1 MTHDRVS
8 TRVPRRAGRDGRADP
23 DGRVVRAGEETEEE
37 GEQEEEEEEE
47 DQREPRIH
55 QRRCY
60 TPSRPMSPPDQSV
73 QALLFTHGRAPLKDR
88 RSMGLTGAPW
98 A

>member
-1 MTHDRVS
+1 MERGE
-8 TRVPRRAGRDGRADP
+8 TR
-23 DGRVVRAGEETEEE
+23 EE
-37 GEQEEEEEEE
+37 GGSDMEEGGWMKDEREEEEEE

-60 TPSRPMSPPDQSV
+60 TPSRPMSPPHKSIQV
-73 QALLFTHGRAPLKDR
+73 FPFTPGRAPLKDGR
-88 RSMGLTGAPW
+88 PIGLTGAPW